1 MWKPI
6 RGFEGYYEANELGQI
21 KSLKHTFV
29 TKNGQRY
36 TKREKIL
43 KPTPST
49 YGGYLKVNLCIDGKR
64 FTRLVHQLVALAFL
78 DNPDN
83 KPQID
88 HKNGNTQDNRVENL
102 HWVTAK
108 ENSNMPLH
116 RSNLTGEKNGFF
128 GKKHSKETRQKV
140 AESNR
145 RRSGA
150 NSTRSKPVINL
161 DTGEVFVSLTEAS
174 RSLGLS
180 DKAVYRAVERG
191 GKCAGYRWVV
201 LTK

>member
-6 RGFEGYYEANELGQI
+6 KGFEGYYEANELGQI

-43 KPTPST
+43 KPTSNKQ
-49 YGGYLKVNLCIDGKR
+49 GYLKVNVCINGKR
-64 FTRLVHQLVALAFL
+64 YTRFVHQLVALAFL
-78 DNPDN
+78 DNPEN

-88 HKNGNTQDNRVENL
+88 HKNVNTQDNRVENL

-116 RSNLTGEKNGFF
+116 RSNITGDKNGFF

-140 AESNR
+140 AESNK

-150 NSTRSKPVINL
+150 NSNRSQPVINL
-161 DTGEVFVSLTEAS
+161 DTGKTFVSFTEAS

-180 DKAVYRAVERG
+180 DKAVYRAVKRG
-191 GKCAGYRWVV
+191 GKCAGFRWAV
-201 LTK
+201 LPK